1 MAVCRVCETRG
12 PNDGGGFV
20 QGACPDCQSMSQLIE
35 AWFDE
40 RSITTDA
47 GYSTV
52 GYDDVEVLKT
62 RVLRFFAI
70 YKPPT
75 AMKWG

>member
-1 MAVCRVCETRG
+1 
-12 PNDGGGFV
+12 
-20 QGACPDCQSMSQLIE
+20 MSQLIE